1 MHTLRSSFLVA
12 ILICG
17 SLGADDSTPA
27 KASSSSSPSSPV
39 CAILIGG
46 IDSDPSPEQIKG
58 TAPRGRGQSGMYQLA
73 GDLNRQGITAEYFN
87 WNGTRAGQIHGKAPL
102 AAGIARFISERH
114 ERDPSERIAIVA
126 NSCGGHTAWEVCR
139 AVEEPAIPIDLMVFL
154 DPSSLGRTAAKRP
167 ERLPETVKA
176 ARNYYTRNVFG
187 WRELSGVDRLINVDL
202 GDAAHGFLMPGGPK
216 YNAAF
221 DVHAHIAAEW
231 DPRIHDEI
239 ARHVVQLL
247 NASPITVAGGE
258 AVDAK

>member
-1 MHTLRSSFLVA
+1 MHALRSSFLVA

-17 SLGADDSTPA
+17 SLCADEATPVN
-27 KASSSSSPSSPV
+27 SSSASV

-46 IDSDPSPEQIKG
+46 IDSDPSPEQING

-102 AAGIARFISERH
+102 AAGIAEFICDRH
-114 ERDPSERIAIVA
+114 GQDPAERIAIVA
-126 NSCGGHTAWEVCR
+126 NSWGGHTAWEVCR
-139 AVEEPAIPIDLMVFL
+139 AVEEPAIPIDLVVFL
-154 DPSSLGRTAAKRP
+154 DPSSLGRAAAKRP
-167 ERLPETVKA
+167 QQLPETVKV

-187 WRELSGVDRLINVDL
+187 WRELPGVERLTNVDL
-202 GDAAHGFLMPGGPK
+202 GDAAHGFQIPGGPK

-239 ARHVVQLL
+239 TRHVVQLL
-247 NASPITVAGGE
+247 STSPITVAGGDT
-258 AVDAK
+258 AVAK